1 METNNERGEGG
12 KKNIKNATL
21 PDSKYDA
28 VNCRRAEKK

>member
-1 METNNERGEGG
+1 MGANNERGKEE
-12 KKNIKNATL
+12 KNIKNATL